1 LEPLIAK
8 VPNCQ
13 VAGKAEAVTEVEGKE
28 RLLEGIRVL
37 DLSRIIAGPFCSQI
51 LGDMG
56 AEVIKVE
63 QPSVGDESRTWGP
76 PFQNGESVYFFCVNR
91 NKKSITVDMK
101 HPRGKTIIRELAAR
115 SDVLLE
121 NFKPGTLAKLG
132 LDWDDLRQAN
142 PRLIFCSVSGFG
154 PTGPSAERGGYDV
167 IVQAVGGL
175 MGITGD
181 PDGPP
186 VKVGVAMTDICTALY
201 AHGAILAALNARDR
215 TGEGQRIDV
224 SLLETQIAALIN
236 IASSYLNAGETPRK
250 WGTAHASIVPYQA
263 FKTRDGHMIIGGA
276 NDRLW
281 VKLCGAI
288 GLPEVARD
296 PEYATNAQR
305 VQHRE
310 EIVRLLEARLITRT
324 RKEWESI
331 LAPLGIP
338 CGPINR
344 MDEVFADPQVQHLR
358 MVWETAHPQVGVIR
372 MVRNP
377 VTFSRTPVDLRDPP
391 PALGEHTEDVLRC
404 LLGYSAKEVAE
415 LRAAGVV

>member
-1 LEPLIAK
+1 MTGAQGK
-8 VPNCQ
+8 V
-13 VAGKAEAVTEVEGKE
+13 
-28 RLLEGIRVL
+28 RLLDGIRVL

-63 QPSVGDESRTWGP
+63 QPGVGDDSRTWGP
-76 PFQNGESVYFFCVNR
+76 PFQNGESVYFFCINR
-91 NKKSITVDMK
+91 NKKSVTVDMK
-101 HPRGKTIIRELAAR
+101 DPRGKAIIRELAKR

-132 LDWDDLRQAN
+132 LDWEDLRPVN
-142 PRLIFCSVSGFG
+142 PRLIFCSISGFG
-154 PTGPSAERGGYDV
+154 RTGPYAERGGYDV

-175 MGITGD
+175 MGITGE

-201 AHGAILAALNARDR
+201 AHGAILAALYARGR

-236 IASSYLNAGETPRK
+236 IASTYLNAGEIPGK
-250 WGTAHASIVPYQA
+250 WGTAHVNIVPYQA
-263 FKTRDGHMIIGGA
+263 FKMRDGYMLIGAA

-281 VKLCGAI
+281 VKLCEAI
-288 GLPEVARD
+288 GLPEVGHD
-296 PEYATNAQR
+296 PKYATNAQR

-310 EIVRLLEARLITRT
+310 EIIRLLEARLATRT
-324 RKEWESI
+324 RQEWESI
-331 LAPLGIP
+331 LSPLGIP

-344 MDEVFADPQVQHLR
+344 MDEVFADPQVRHLQ
-358 MVWETAHPQVGVIR
+358 MVLEATHPQVGTIR

-377 VTFSRTPVDLRDPP
+377 VTFSLTPVDLRQAPP
-391 PALGEHTEDVLRC
+391 RLGEQTEEVLRD
-404 LLGYSAKEVAE
+404 LLGYSAADVAA

>member
-1 LEPLIAK
+1 MAD
-8 VPNCQ
+8 VRAN
-13 VAGKAEAVTEVEGKE
+13 G

-63 QPSVGDESRTWGP
+63 QPGVGDDSRTWGP
-76 PFQNGESVYFFCVNR
+76 PFRNGESVYFFCINR

-101 HPRGKTIIRELAAR
+101 DPRGRAIIRELARR

-132 LDWDDLRQAN
+132 LDWDVLRQDN
-142 PRLIFCSVSGFG
+142 PRLIFCAISGFG
-154 PTGPSAERGGYDV
+154 RSGPAALRGGYDV
-167 IVQAVGGL
+167 IVQAMGGL
-175 MGITGD
+175 MSITGE
-181 PDGPP
+181 PGGPP

-201 AHGAILAALNARDR
+201 AHGAILAALYARER
-215 TGEGQRIDV
+215 TGEGQRIDL

-236 IASSYLNAGETPRK
+236 IASSYLNAGEIPGK
-250 WGTAHASIVPYQA
+250 WGTAHVNIVPYQA
-263 FKTRDGHMIIGGA
+263 FQMKDGYMIIGAA

-281 VKLCGAI
+281 VKLCEAI
-288 GLPEVARD
+288 GLPEAAHD
-296 PEYATNAQR
+296 PTYATNAQR
-305 VQHRE
+305 VEHRA
-310 EIVRLLEARLITRT
+310 EIVRLLEARLATRT
-324 RKEWESI
+324 RKEWEAI

-344 MDEVFADPQVQHLR
+344 MDEVFADPQVQHLQ
-358 MVWETAHPQVGVIR
+358 MVLEAEHPQAETIR

-377 VTFSRTPVDLRDPP
+377 VSFSRTPVDLRQVPP
-391 PALGEHTEDVLRC
+391 RLGEHTEAVLRD
-404 LLGYSAKEVAE
+404 LLEYSAKEVAA

>member
-1 LEPLIAK
+1 MRGER
-8 VPNCQ
+8 VPDQ
-13 VAGKAEAVTEVEGKE
+13 TTRS

-63 QPSVGDESRTWGP
+63 QPGVGDDSRTWGP
-76 PFQNGESVYFFCVNR
+76 PFKNGESVYFFCINR
-91 NKKSITVDMK
+91 NKKSITVNMK
-101 HPRGKTIIRELAAR
+101 DPRGRAIIRELARR

-132 LDWDDLRQAN
+132 LDWDVLRQDN
-142 PRLIFCSVSGFG
+142 PRLIFCAISGFG
-154 PTGPSAERGGYDV
+154 RTGPAALRGGYDV
-167 IVQAVGGL
+167 IVQAMGGL
-175 MGITGD
+175 MSITGE
-181 PDGPP
+181 PGGPP

-201 AHGAILAALNARDR
+201 AHGAILAALHARER
-215 TGEGQRIDV
+215 TGEGQRIDL

-236 IASSYLNAGETPRK
+236 IASSYLNAGEIPGK
-250 WGTAHASIVPYQA
+250 WGTAHVNIVPYQA
-263 FKTRDGHMIIGGA
+263 FRMKDGFMIIGAA

-281 VKLCGAI
+281 VKLCEAI

-296 PEYATNAQR
+296 PTYATNAQR
-305 VQHRE
+305 VEHRA
-310 EIVRLLEARLITRT
+310 EIVRLLEARLATKTRT
-324 RKEWESI
+324 EWEAI

-344 MDEVFADPQVQHLR
+344 MDEVFADPQVQHLQ
-358 MVWETAHPQVGVIR
+358 MVLEAEHPQAGTIR

-377 VTFSRTPVDLRDPP
+377 VSFSRTPVDLRQVPP
-391 PALGEHTEDVLRC
+391 RLGEHTEEVFRD
-404 LLGYSAKEVAE
+404 LLGYSAEEVAA
-415 LRAAGVV
+415 LRVAGVI

>member
-1 LEPLIAK
+1 
-8 VPNCQ
+8 
-13 VAGKAEAVTEVEGKE
+13 
-28 RLLEGIRVL
+28 LLEGIRVL

-63 QPSVGDESRTWGP
+63 QPGAGDDSRTWGP
-76 PFQNGESVYFFCVNR
+76 PFKEGESVYFFCINR

-101 HPRGKTIIRELAAR
+101 DSRGKAIIRELAKR

-121 NFKPGTLAKLG
+121 NFKPGTLEKLG
-132 LDWDDLRQAN
+132 LSWDVLRRDN
-142 PRLIFCSVSGFG
+142 PRLIFCSISGFG
-154 PTGPSAERGGYDV
+154 RTGPSAERGGYDV

-175 MGITGD
+175 MGITGESG
-181 PDGPP
+181 GPP

-201 AHGAILAALNARDR
+201 AHGAILAALYARDR

-236 IASSYLNAGETPRK
+236 IASSYLNAGEIPGK
-250 WGTAHASIVPYQA
+250 WGTAHVNIVPYQA
-263 FKTRDGHMIIGGA
+263 FKMQDGYMIIGAA

-281 VKLCGAI
+281 VKLCEAI
-288 GLPEVARD
+288 GLLEVARD
-296 PEYATNAQR
+296 SKYASNAQR
-305 VQHRE
+305 VRHRE
-310 EIVRLLEARLITRT
+310 QILRLLEARFLTKT
-324 RKEWESI
+324 RKEWEAI

-344 MDEVFADPQVQHLR
+344 MDEVFADPQVQHLQ
-358 MVWETAHPQVGVIR
+358 MVLEAEHPRAGTVR

-377 VTFSRTPVDLRDPP
+377 VSFSRTPVDLRQVPP
-391 PALGEHTEDVLRC
+391 VLGEHTEEILRG
-404 LLGYSAKEVAE
+404 LLGYSTAQVAE
-415 LRAAGVV
+415 FRAAGVA

>member
-1 LEPLIAK
+1 MRGER
-8 VPNCQ
+8 VPDQ
-13 VAGKAEAVTEVEGKE
+13 TTRS

-63 QPSVGDESRTWGP
+63 QPGVGDDSRTWGP
-76 PFQNGESVYFFCVNR
+76 PFKNGESVYFFCINR
-91 NKKSITVDMK
+91 NKKSITVNMK
-101 HPRGKTIIRELAAR
+101 DPRGRAIIRELARR

-132 LDWDDLRQAN
+132 LDWDVLRQDN
-142 PRLIFCSVSGFG
+142 PRLIFCAISGFG
-154 PTGPSAERGGYDV
+154 RTGPAALRGGYDV
-167 IVQAVGGL
+167 IVQAMGGL
-175 MGITGD
+175 MSITGE
-181 PDGPP
+181 PGGPP

-201 AHGAILAALNARDR
+201 AHGAILAALHARER
-215 TGEGQRIDV
+215 TGEGQRIDL

-236 IASSYLNAGETPRK
+236 IASSYLNAGEIPGK
-250 WGTAHASIVPYQA
+250 WGTAHVNIVPYQA
-263 FKTRDGHMIIGGA
+263 FRMKDGFMIIGAA

-281 VKLCGAI
+281 VKLCEAI

-296 PEYATNAQR
+296 PTYATNAQR
-305 VQHRE
+305 VEHRA
-310 EIVRLLEARLITRT
+310 EIVRLLEARLATKTRT
-324 RKEWESI
+324 EWEAI

-344 MDEVFADPQVQHLR
+344 MDEVFADPQVQHLQ
-358 MVWETAHPQVGVIR
+358 MALEAEHPQAGIIR

-377 VTFSRTPVDLRDPP
+377 VSFSRTPVDLRQVPP
-391 PALGEHTEDVLRC
+391 RLGEHTEEVFRD
-404 LLGYSAKEVAE
+404 LLGYSAEEVAA
-415 LRAAGVV
+415 LRVAGVI

>member
-1 LEPLIAK
+1 
-8 VPNCQ
+8 
-13 VAGKAEAVTEVEGKE
+13 
-28 RLLEGIRVL
+28 LLEGIRVL

-63 QPSVGDESRTWGP
+63 QPGAGDDSRTWGP
-76 PFQNGESVYFFCVNR
+76 PFKEGESVYFFCINR

-101 HPRGKTIIRELAAR
+101 DSRGKAIIRELAKR

-121 NFKPGTLAKLG
+121 NFKPGTLEKLG
-132 LDWDDLRQAN
+132 LSWDVLRRDN
-142 PRLIFCSVSGFG
+142 PRLIFCSISGFG
-154 PTGPSAERGGYDV
+154 RTGPSAERGGYDV

-175 MGITGD
+175 MGITGESG
-181 PDGPP
+181 GPP

-201 AHGAILAALNARDR
+201 AHGAILAALYARDR

-236 IASSYLNAGETPRK
+236 IASSYLNAGEIPGK
-250 WGTAHASIVPYQA
+250 WGTAHVNIVPYQA
-263 FKTRDGHMIIGGA
+263 FKMQDGYMIIGAA

-281 VKLCGAI
+281 VKLCEAI
-288 GLPEVARD
+288 GLLEVARD
-296 PEYATNAQR
+296 SKYASNAQR
-305 VQHRE
+305 VRHRE
-310 EIVRLLEARLITRT
+310 QILRLLEARFLTKT
-324 RKEWESI
+324 RKEWEAI

-344 MDEVFADPQVQHLR
+344 MDEVFADPQVQHLQ
-358 MVWETAHPQVGVIR
+358 MVLEAEHPRAGTVR

-377 VTFSRTPVDLRDPP
+377 VSFSRTPVDLRQVPP
-391 PALGEHTEDVLRC
+391 VLGEHTEEILRG
-404 LLGYSAKEVAE
+404 LLGYSTAQVAE
-415 LRAAGVV
+415 FRAAGVV

>member
-1 LEPLIAK
+1 
-8 VPNCQ
+8 
-13 VAGKAEAVTEVEGKE
+13 VTDVRTTG

-63 QPSVGDESRTWGP
+63 QPGVGDDSRSWGP
-76 PFQNGESVYFFCVNR
+76 PFKNGESVYFFCINR

-101 HPRGKTIIRELAAR
+101 DPRGKAIIRELAKR

-132 LDWDDLRQAN
+132 LDWEDLRREN
-142 PRLIFCSVSGFG
+142 PRLIFCSISGFG
-154 PTGPSAERGGYDV
+154 RTGPSAERGGYDV

-181 PDGPP
+181 PNGPP

-201 AHGAILAALNARDR
+201 AHGAILGALYARDR
-215 TGEGQRIDV
+215 TGDGQRIDV

-236 IASSYLNAGETPRK
+236 IASSYLNAGEMPGK
-250 WGTAHASIVPYQA
+250 WGTAHVNIVPYQA
-263 FKTRDGHMIIGGA
+263 FQMEDGYMIIGAA

-281 VKLCGAI
+281 VRLCEAI
-288 GLPEVARD
+288 GLSELARD
-296 PEYATNAQR
+296 PQYASNAQR
-305 VQHRE
+305 VEHRE
-310 EIVRLLEARLITRT
+310 EIVRLLGARLITRT
-324 RKEWESI
+324 RKAWEAI

-344 MDEVFADPQVQHLR
+344 MDEVFADPQVQHLQ
-358 MVWETAHPQVGVIR
+358 MVLEAEHPAAGTVR

-377 VTFSRTPVDLRDPP
+377 VSFSLTPVDLRQVPP
-391 PALGEHTEDVLRC
+391 RLGEHTEEVLRDI
-404 LLGYSAKEVAE
+404 LGYSAAEVEA
-415 LRAAGVV
+415 LRAAGAV

>member
-1 LEPLIAK
+1 
-8 VPNCQ
+8 
-13 VAGKAEAVTEVEGKE
+13 
-28 RLLEGIRVL
+28 LEGVRVL

-63 QPSVGDESRTWGP
+63 QPGIGDDSRTWGP
-76 PFQNGESVYFFCVNR
+76 PFMQGESVYFFSINR
-91 NKKSITVDMK
+91 NKKSVTVDMK
-101 HPRGKTIIRELAAR
+101 DPRGRAIIRDLAKR

-132 LDWDDLRQAN
+132 LDWEDLRRDN
-142 PRLIFCSVSGFG
+142 PRLVFCSISGFG
-154 PTGPSAERGGYDV
+154 RTGPSAARGGYDV

-186 VKVGVAMTDICTALY
+186 VKVGVALTDICTALY
-201 AHGAILAALNARDR
+201 AHGSILAALYTRER
-215 TGEGQRIDV
+215 TGEGQRIDL

-236 IASSYLNAGETPRK
+236 IASSYLNAGEIPGK
-250 WGTAHASIVPYQA
+250 WGTAHVNIVPYQA
-263 FKTRDGHMIIGGA
+263 FKMQDGYMIIGAA

-281 VKLCGAI
+281 VKLCEAI
-288 GLPEVARD
+288 GLAEMARD

-305 VQHRE
+305 VAHRE
-310 EIVRLLEARLITRT
+310 EIVCRLEERLGAKT
-324 RKEWESI
+324 RKEWEAV

-344 MDEVFADPQVQHLR
+344 MDEVFADPQVRHLQ
-358 MVWETAHPQVGVIR
+358 MVLEAEHPHVGTIR

-377 VTFSRTPVDLRDPP
+377 VTFSRTPLDLRQAPP
-391 PALGEHTEDVLRC
+391 RLGEHTEEVLRG
-404 LLGYSAKEVAE
+404 LLGYSAAEVEA
-415 LRAAGVV
+415 LRAGDVI

>member
-1 LEPLIAK
+1 
-8 VPNCQ
+8 
-13 VAGKAEAVTEVEGKE
+13 VADENGSN
-28 RLLEGIRVL
+28 RLLQGVRVL

-63 QPSVGDESRTWGP
+63 QPGVGDDSRAWGP
-76 PFQNGESVYFFCVNR
+76 PFVRGESVYFFSINR

-101 HPRGKTIIRELAAR
+101 DPRGKAIIRQLAKR

-132 LDWDDLRQAN
+132 LDWEDLRRDN
-142 PRLIFCSVSGFG
+142 PRLVFCSVSGFG
-154 PTGPSAERGGYDV
+154 RTGPAAARGGYDV

-175 MGITGD
+175 MGITGE

-201 AHGAILAALNARDR
+201 AHGAILGALYARER

-224 SLLETQIAALIN
+224 SLLETQIAVLIN
-236 IASSYLNAGETPRK
+236 IASSYLNAGEIPAK
-250 WGTAHASIVPYQA
+250 WGTAHVNIVPYQA
-263 FKTRDGHMIIGGA
+263 FKTQDGYMIIGAA

-281 VKLCGAI
+281 VKLCEAI
-288 GLPEVARD
+288 GLVEMARD
-296 PEYATNAQR
+296 PQYATNAQR
-305 VQHRE
+305 VAHRE
-310 EIVRLLEARLITRT
+310 EIVRLLEGRLGAKT
-324 RKEWESI
+324 RKAWEAV

-344 MDEVFADPQVQHLR
+344 MDEVFADPQVGHLQ
-358 MVWETAHPQVGVIR
+358 MVLEAEHPHVGRIR

-377 VTFSRTPVDLRDPP
+377 VTFSRSPVDLRQAPP
-391 PALGEHTEDVLRC
+391 VLGEHTEEVLC
-404 LLGYSAKEVAE
+404 SLLGYSAAEVAE
-415 LRAAGVV
+415 LRAAEVI

>member
-1 LEPLIAK
+1 MR
-8 VPNCQ
+8 V
-13 VAGKAEAVTEVEGKE
+13 

-63 QPSVGDESRTWGP
+63 QLGVGDDSRTWGP
-76 PFQNGESVYFFCVNR
+76 PFIREESVYFVSINR
-91 NKKSITVDMK
+91 NKKSVTVNMK
-101 HPRGKTIIRELAAR
+101 DPRGKAIICELARR

-132 LDWDDLRQAN
+132 LDWEDLRREN
-142 PRLIFCSVSGFG
+142 PRLIFCSISGFG
-154 PTGPSAERGGYDV
+154 RTGPSAERGGYDV

-181 PDGPP
+181 PEGPP

-201 AHGAILAALNARDR
+201 AHGAILAALYARDR

-236 IASSYLNAGETPRK
+236 IASSYLNAGEIPEK
-250 WGTAHASIVPYQA
+250 WGTAHVNIVPYQA
-263 FKTRDGHMIIGGA
+263 FKMQDGYMIIGAG

-281 VKLCGAI
+281 VNLCEAI
-288 GLPEVARD
+288 GLAEVGRD
-296 PEYATNAQR
+296 PKYATNAQR
-305 VQHRE
+305 VEHRE
-310 EIVRLLEARLITRT
+310 EIVRLLEARLTTRT

-344 MDEVFADPQVQHLR
+344 MDEVFADPQVRHLQ
-358 MVWETAHPQVGVIR
+358 MVLQAPHPYLGTIR

-377 VTFSRTPVDLRDPP
+377 VTFSRTPVDLRQTPP
-391 PALGEHTEDVLRC
+391 RLGEHTEDVLRD
-404 LLGYSAKEVAE
+404 LLGYSATEVAA
-415 LRAAGVV
+415 LKVAGVV

>member
-1 LEPLIAK
+1 MDASD
-8 VPNCQ
+8 
-13 VAGKAEAVTEVEGKE
+13 EGDVRT

-63 QPSVGDESRTWGP
+63 EPGTGDETRTWGP
-76 PFQNGESVYFFCVNR
+76 PFKGGVAAYFFCVNR
-91 NKKSITVDMK
+91 NKKSLTLNLKD
-101 HPRGKTIIRELAAR
+101 PRGQAILRDLAKR

-132 LDWDDLRQAN
+132 LDWDDLQQENA
-142 PRLIFCSVSGFG
+142 RLVFCSISGFG
-154 PTGPSAERGGYDV
+154 RHGPYADRGGFDV

-175 MGITGD
+175 MDITGH
-181 PDGPP
+181 PGEAP

-201 AHGAILAALNARDR
+201 AHGAILAALYDRDR
-215 TGEGQRIDV
+215 SGKGQRIDL

-236 IASSYLNAGETPRK
+236 IASSYLNAGELPRK
-250 WGTAHASIVPYQA
+250 WGTAHASIVPYQG
-263 FKTRDGHMIIGGA
+263 FKAKDGYMIIGGA
-276 NDRLW
+276 TDRLW
-281 VKLCGAI
+281 VKLCEAI

-296 PEYATNAQR
+296 PNYATNEQR
-305 VQHRE
+305 VAHRE
-310 EIVRLLEARLITRT
+310 EIVALLEARLVTRT
-324 RKEWESI
+324 RQEWEAL
-331 LAPLGIP
+331 LAPLGVP

-344 MDEVFADPQVQHLR
+344 MDEVFADPQVQHLQ
-358 MVWETAHPQVGVIR
+358 MVLEAEHPEVGSIR

-377 VTFSRTPVDLRDPP
+377 VAFSETPVDLRRPP
-391 PALGEHTEDVLRC
+391 PRLGEHTEEVLGG
-404 LLGYSAKEVAE
+404 LLGYSAGQVAA

>member
-1 LEPLIAK
+1 MRGER
-8 VPNCQ
+8 VPDQ
-13 VAGKAEAVTEVEGKE
+13 TTGS

-63 QPSVGDESRTWGP
+63 QPGVGDDSRTWGP
-76 PFQNGESVYFFCVNR
+76 PFKNGESVYFFCINR
-91 NKKSITVDMK
+91 NKKSITVNMK
-101 HPRGKTIIRELAAR
+101 DPRGRAIIRELARR

-132 LDWDDLRQAN
+132 LDWDVLRQDN
-142 PRLIFCSVSGFG
+142 PRLIFCAISGFG
-154 PTGPSAERGGYDV
+154 RTGPAALRGGYDV
-167 IVQAVGGL
+167 IVQAMGGL
-175 MGITGD
+175 MSITGE
-181 PDGPP
+181 PGGPP

-201 AHGAILAALNARDR
+201 AHGAILAALHARER
-215 TGEGQRIDV
+215 TGEGQRIDL

-236 IASSYLNAGETPRK
+236 IASSYLNAGEIPGK
-250 WGTAHASIVPYQA
+250 WGTAHVNIVPYQA
-263 FKTRDGHMIIGGA
+263 FQMKDGYMIIGAA

-281 VKLCGAI
+281 VKLCEAI

-296 PEYATNAQR
+296 PTYATNAQR
-305 VQHRE
+305 VEHRA
-310 EIVRLLEARLITRT
+310 EIVRLLEARLATRT
-324 RKEWESI
+324 RTEWEAI

-344 MDEVFADPQVQHLR
+344 MDEVFADPQVQHLQ
-358 MVWETAHPQVGVIR
+358 MVLEAEHPQAGTIR

-377 VTFSRTPVDLRDPP
+377 VSFSRTPVDLRQVPP
-391 PALGEHTEDVLRC
+391 RLGEHTEEVFRD
-404 LLGYSAKEVAE
+404 LLGYSAEEVAA
-415 LRAAGVV
+415 LRAAGVI

>member
-1 LEPLIAK
+1 MAD
-8 VPNCQ
+8 VRTT
-13 VAGKAEAVTEVEGKE
+13 G

-63 QPSVGDESRTWGP
+63 QPGVGDDSRSWGP
-76 PFQNGESVYFFCVNR
+76 PFKNGESVYFFCINR

-101 HPRGKTIIRELAAR
+101 DPRGKAIIRELAKR

-132 LDWDDLRQAN
+132 LDWEDLRREN
-142 PRLIFCSVSGFG
+142 PRLIFCSISGFG
-154 PTGPSAERGGYDV
+154 RTGPSAERGGYDV

-181 PDGPP
+181 PNGPP

-201 AHGAILAALNARDR
+201 AHGAILAALYARDR
-215 TGEGQRIDV
+215 TGDGQRIDV

-236 IASSYLNAGETPRK
+236 IASSYLNAGEMPGK
-250 WGTAHASIVPYQA
+250 WGTAHVNIVPYQA
-263 FKTRDGHMIIGGA
+263 FQMEDGYMIIGAA

-281 VKLCGAI
+281 VRLCEAI
-288 GLPEVARD
+288 GLSELARD
-296 PEYATNAQR
+296 PQYASNAQR
-305 VQHRE
+305 VEHRE
-310 EIVRLLEARLITRT
+310 EIVRLLGARLITRT
-324 RKEWESI
+324 RKAWEAI

-344 MDEVFADPQVQHLR
+344 MDEVFADPQVQHLQ
-358 MVWETAHPQVGVIR
+358 MVLEAEHPAAGTVR

-377 VTFSRTPVDLRDPP
+377 VSFSLTPVDLRQVPP
-391 PALGEHTEDVLRC
+391 RLGEHTEEVLRDI
-404 LLGYSAKEVAE
+404 LGYSAAEVEA
-415 LRAAGVV
+415 LRAAGAV

>member
-1 LEPLIAK
+1 MADARE
-8 VPNCQ
+8 N
-13 VAGKAEAVTEVEGKE
+13 G

-63 QPSVGDESRTWGP
+63 QPGAGDDSRTWGP
-76 PFQNGESVYFFCVNR
+76 PFKNGESVYFFCINR
-91 NKKSITVDMK
+91 NKKSITVNMK
-101 HPRGKTIIRELAAR
+101 DPRGRAIIRELARR

-132 LDWDDLRQAN
+132 LDWDILRRDN
-142 PRLIFCSVSGFG
+142 PRLIFCAISGFG
-154 PTGPSAERGGYDV
+154 RSGPAAERGGYDV

-175 MGITGD
+175 MSITGE

-201 AHGAILAALNARDR
+201 AHGAILAALYARDR
-215 TGEGQRIDV
+215 TGTGQRIDV
-224 SLLETQIAALIN
+224 SLLETQVAALIN
-236 IASSYLNAGETPRK
+236 IASSYLNAGEIPGK
-250 WGTAHASIVPYQA
+250 WGTAHVNIVPYQA
-263 FKTRDGHMIIGGA
+263 FQMKDGHMIIGAA

-281 VKLCGAI
+281 VKLCEGI
-288 GLPEVARD
+288 GLPEVAHD
-296 PEYATNAQR
+296 PKYATNAQR
-305 VQHRE
+305 VEHRE
-310 EIVRLLEARLITRT
+310 EIVRLLEARLATKT
-324 RKEWESI
+324 RKEWEAI

-344 MDEVFADPQVQHLR
+344 MDEVFADPQVQHLQ
-358 MVWETAHPQVGVIR
+358 MVMEAEHPQAGTIR

-377 VTFSRTPVDLRDPP
+377 VSFSRMPVDLRQVPP
-391 PALGEHTEDVLRC
+391 RLGAHTEEVLRDM
-404 LLGYSAKEVAE
+404 LGYSAEEVAA
-415 LRAAGVV
+415 LQAAGVV

>member
-1 LEPLIAK
+1 M
-8 VPNCQ
+8 
-13 VAGKAEAVTEVEGKE
+13 
-28 RLLEGIRVL
+28 L

-63 QPSVGDESRTWGP
+63 QPGVGDDSRTWGP
-76 PFQNGESVYFFCVNR
+76 PFVKGESVYFFSINR

-101 HPRGKTIIRELAAR
+101 DPRGKAIIRELARR

-132 LDWDDLRQAN
+132 LDWEDLRRDN
-142 PRLIFCSVSGFG
+142 PRLIFCSISGFG
-154 PTGPSAERGGYDV
+154 RTGPSAERGGYDV

-181 PDGPP
+181 PEGPP

-201 AHGAILAALNARDR
+201 AHGAILAALYARDR
-215 TGEGQRIDV
+215 TGEGQRIDL

-236 IASSYLNAGETPRK
+236 IASSYLNAGEIPGK
-250 WGTAHASIVPYQA
+250 WGTAHVNIVPYQA
-263 FKTRDGHMIIGGA
+263 FRAQDGHMIIGAA

-281 VKLCGAI
+281 VKLCEAI
-288 GLPEVARD
+288 GLGEVGRD
-296 PEYATNAQR
+296 PRYASNAQR
-305 VQHRE
+305 VAHRE
-310 EIVRLLEARLITRT
+310 EIVGLLEARLATRT
-324 RKEWESI
+324 RREWERI

-344 MDEVFADPQVQHLR
+344 MDEVFADAQVRHLQ
-358 MVWETAHPQVGVIR
+358 MVLETPHPHLGTIR

-377 VTFSRTPVDLRDPP
+377 VTFSRTPVDLRQAPP
-391 PALGEHTEDVLRC
+391 RLGEHTEEVIRG
-404 LLGYSAKEVAE
+404 LLGYSAAALAE
-415 LRAAGVV
+415 LKAAGVV

>member
-1 LEPLIAK
+1 MRGER
-8 VPNCQ
+8 VPDQ
-13 VAGKAEAVTEVEGKE
+13 TTRS

-63 QPSVGDESRTWGP
+63 QPGAGDDSRTWGP
-76 PFQNGESVYFFCVNR
+76 PFKNGESVYFFCINR

-101 HPRGKTIIRELAAR
+101 DPRGRAIIRELARR

-132 LDWDDLRQAN
+132 LDWDVLRQDN
-142 PRLIFCSVSGFG
+142 PRLIFCAISGFG
-154 PTGPSAERGGYDV
+154 RSGPAALRGGYDV
-167 IVQAVGGL
+167 IVQAMGGL
-175 MGITGD
+175 MSITGE
-181 PDGPP
+181 PGGPP

-201 AHGAILAALNARDR
+201 AHGAILAALYARER
-215 TGEGQRIDV
+215 TGEGQRIDL

-236 IASSYLNAGETPRK
+236 IASSYLNAGEIPGK
-250 WGTAHASIVPYQA
+250 WGTAHVNIVPYQA
-263 FKTRDGHMIIGGA
+263 FQMKDGYMIIGAA

-281 VKLCGAI
+281 GKLCEAI
-288 GLPEVARD
+288 GLLDVAHD
-296 PEYATNAQR
+296 PTYATNAQR
-305 VQHRE
+305 VEHRA
-310 EIVRLLEARLITRT
+310 EIVRLLEARLATKTRT
-324 RKEWESI
+324 EWEAI

-344 MDEVFADPQVQHLR
+344 MDEVFADPQVQHLQ
-358 MVWETAHPQVGVIR
+358 MALEAEHPQAGIIR

-377 VTFSRTPVDLRDPP
+377 VSFSRTPVDLRQVPP
-391 PALGEHTEDVLRC
+391 RLGEHTEEVFRY
-404 LLGYSAKEVAE
+404 LLGYSAEEVAA
-415 LRAAGVV
+415 LRAAGVI